1 MMLALMGTMWA
12 TPASPSG
19 ISRVSAASAPY
30 AAGLR
35 ASSPKMGI
43 PADTPTCSPR
53 SSEVARG
60 LPSRI
65 SRIDMRLMLEW
76 RIITRP
82 CGWAASFER
91 AERLALAHGRA
102 GRRLAIRRHA
112 HELAQHVGVTQ
123 LLRPQLAQ
131 DRALLDDQHAL
142 GQLGDELEVLLDQED
157 RHPLAVVQLA
167 QDADQLLDDRR
178 LDAFGRLVEE
188 DQLRLAGEAARDGQQ
203 LLLATAQ
210 RAAPAIEQRRQA
222 REGGQD

>member
-19 ISRVSAASAPY
+19 ISRVSAASGPY
-30 AAGLR
+30 AAELR

-65 SRIDMRLMLEW
+65 SRMDMRAM
-76 RIITRP
+76 
-82 CGWAASFER
+82 
-91 AERLALAHGRA
+91 RLGTGGVVRLGPA

-112 HELAQHVGVTQ
+112 HELAQHVGVPQ
-123 LLRPQLAQ
+123 VLRPQLAQ

-157 RHPLAVVQLA
+157 GQPLAVVQLA
-167 QDADQLLDDRR
+167 
-178 LDAFGRLVEE
+178 
-188 DQLRLAGEAARDGQQ
+188 
-203 LLLATAQ
+203 
-210 RAAPAIEQRRQA
+210 
-222 REGGQD
+222 